1 VNRLR
6 PTTLGD
12 SFLTSLS
19 ASAGLRRRPRPGL
32 PTDGWAMLLMSAV
45 ALALTA
51 PGQTAAISVFVD
63 PMLSELGM
71 ERSVI
76 AAAYLAGTLMG
87 ALAMPWTGRA
97 IDRLGTR
104 RVMIP
109 VVLVFGAALV
119 GFSLVEDIWG
129 VTLGFLAVRMLGQ
142 GALTLIATTAVA
154 VWFDRRRG
162 AALGVV
168 LAVGSVGISLSPL
181 LLERLIADH
190 GWRSAWLIEG
200 LVIWAVLLPIA
211 LLGMRERRRPA
222 VHARPDETGI
232 DERGAGRSKVA
243 TSFTRAQALRSPFFW
258 LITLAVA
265 SAALLT
271 TAVAFHQ
278 IDLLA
283 ERGLRPTDAAAN
295 FLPQTVAGLAATV
308 VMGLLSDR
316 MAPRPLLAAS
326 TGLLAA
332 SLIMGV
338 WVTPGWS
345 AIAFGAMIG
354 FGAGGIRALEAST
367 LPRYFGLAHLGAIR
381 GVVLAIGVGASAFGP
396 ILFALGREALGSYGP
411 ALLAGALI
419 PIGLT
424 IAAFVVEPPPAPER
438 QHRPAARPASAP
450 IGPLVPRPTAS
461 AD

>member
-1 VNRLR
+1 
-6 PTTLGD
+6 
-12 SFLTSLS
+12 
-19 ASAGLRRRPRPGL
+19 
-32 PTDGWAMLLMSAV
+32 MLFMSAV

-63 PMLSELGM
+63 PMLNELGLD
-71 ERSVI
+71 RSVI

-104 RVMIP
+104 RVMVP
-109 VVLVFGAALV
+109 VVMVFGAALA
-119 GFSLVEDIWG
+119 GFSLVQDIWG

-162 AALGVV
+162 AALGIV
-168 LAVGSVGISLSPL
+168 LAIGSVGISLSPL

-190 GWRSAWLIEG
+190 GWRGVWLLEG

-211 LLGMRERRRPA
+211 LLGMRDRRRPA
-222 VHARPDETGI
+222 LAAPRDETDG
-232 DERGAGRSKVA
+232 DERRAAQPTVSAG
-243 TSFTRAQALRSPFFW
+243 FTRAQALRSPFFW
-258 LITLAVA
+258 LVTLAVA

-316 MAPRPLLAAS
+316 VAPRPLLAAS

-332 SLIMGV
+332 SLVMGV
-338 WVTPGWS
+338 WITPGWS

-381 GVVLAIGVGASAFGP
+381 GVVLAVGVGASAFGP

-411 ALLAGALI
+411 ALLAGASI

-424 IAAFVVEPPPAPER
+424 LAAFLVAPPPAPGWH
-438 QHRPAARPASAP
+438 QRPAFRPASP
-450 IGPLVPRPTAS
+450 PTRPLVPRPTTS